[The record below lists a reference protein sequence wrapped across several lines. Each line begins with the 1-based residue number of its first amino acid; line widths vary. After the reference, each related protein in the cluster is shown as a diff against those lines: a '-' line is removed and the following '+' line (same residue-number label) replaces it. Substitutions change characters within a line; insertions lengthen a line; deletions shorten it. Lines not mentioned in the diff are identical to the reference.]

1 MWEQVGRPCC
11 QNPLPWDPSLKT
23 LRVGAQAGKCP
34 LGRRV
39 GPAPRPWRGRCAV
52 TGALVHPKSSPPRA
66 VALGITQ
73 PKERSRARP
82 GGPAEDAA
90 FLCQP
95 AVLSGLCG
103 RRVGG
108 ALRWEGSWPRTG
120 ESEAGR
126 HLLACPRLSGSS
138 RTYSSGLSAAQC
150 TPRLAQCSHGG
161 LEQGSGGLLWLIP
174 WSRDLRRVTGPQLP
188 HLENGRW
195 SNWQNTSSSLLFNLK
210 KKLKRVGKNVLQIE
224 YQAL

>member
-1 MWEQVGRPCC
+1 MSLEGGRTWMWEQVGRPCC

-126 HLLACPRLSGSS
+126 HLLACPRLSLVLHGHTPVGCLPRSALPAWPSAATGAWS
-138 RTYSSGLSAAQC
+138 RGPGASSGLFLGHVTSGES
-150 TPRLAQCSHGG
+150 LG
-161 LEQGSGGLLWLIP
+161 LSCLI
-174 WSRDLRRVTGPQLP
+174 RKTEDGAIGRTLP
-188 HLENGRW
+188 ALY
-195 SNWQNTSSSLLFNLK
+195 SST
-210 KKLKRVGKNVLQIE
+210 
-224 YQAL
+224 

>member
-1 MWEQVGRPCC
+1 MSLEGGRTWMWEQVGRPCC

-126 HLLACPRLSGSS
+126 HLLACPRLSLVLHGHTPVGCLPCSAVPAWP
-138 RTYSSGLSAAQC
+138 SAA
-150 TPRLAQCSHGG
+150 
-161 LEQGSGGLLWLIP
+161 
-174 WSRDLRRVTGPQLP
+174 TG
-188 HLENGRW
+188 
-195 SNWQNTSSSLLFNLK
+195 
-210 KKLKRVGKNVLQIE
+210 
-224 YQAL
+224 A